1 MSKIENYLKESL
13 KDFKEIKTFQDY
25 FDSIAKYI
33 FGNVA
38 IVIGDSNSKQIKY
51 YLEEIEFYY
60 NNLSKKDL
68 DSAKNKSEK
77 EKNFINHFSCTYKR
91 NRDAGQLFW
100 HYSGVDICFQS
111 YPEDNC
117 YGGIL
122 IRSMSKCDG
131 NENNPELIAGPLR
144 CANEI
149 ANQSINLKSI
159 PQIKEIK
166 GAKRNISENDIA
178 STIRQGIENNKRYGD
193 KIKKNGDE
201 YVVPDDFPL
210 FCYYVKRGEK
220 GWSWNTKVDEKPVR
234 YSANPE
240 VRLKE
245 FYNTIINE
253 KK

>member
-1 MSKIENYLKESL
+1 
-13 KDFKEIKTFQDY
+13 
-25 FDSIAKYI
+25 
-33 FGNVA
+33 
-38 IVIGDSNSKQIKY
+38 
-51 YLEEIEFYY
+51 
-60 NNLSKKDL
+60 
-68 DSAKNKSEK
+68 
-77 EKNFINHFSCTYKR
+77 
-91 NRDAGQLFW
+91 
-100 HYSGVDICFQS
+100 
-111 YPEDNC
+111 
-117 YGGIL
+117 
-122 IRSMSKCDG
+122 MSKCDG

>member
-1 MSKIENYLKESL
+1 MSKFESYLEKELDGSKKIE
-13 KDFKEIKTFQDY
+13 DFQMH
-25 FDSIAKYI
+25 FDEMAKY
-33 FGNVA
+33 FLGNVA
-38 IVIGDSNSKQIKY
+38 IVIGDSNFKQIKY

-60 NNLSKKDL
+60 NNLPQKDL

-91 NRDAGQLFW
+91 NKNAGQLFW

-111 YPEDNC
+111 YLEDNC

-131 NENNPELIAGPLR
+131 NENNTELIAGPLR

-149 ANQSINLKSI
+149 ANQSIILKSI
-159 PQIKEIK
+159 PKIEEIK
-166 GAKRNISENDIA
+166 DGKRNIREDKIA

-193 KIKKNGDE
+193 KIKKVGDE
-201 YVVPDDFPL
+201 YVVPHDFPH
-210 FCYYVKRGEK
+210 FCYYVKREEK
-220 GWSWNTKVDEKPVR
+220 GWITKVDEKPVK

>member
-1 MSKIENYLKESL
+1 MSKFESYLEKELDGSKKIE
-13 KDFKEIKTFQDY
+13 DFQMH
-25 FDSIAKYI
+25 FDEMAKY
-33 FGNVA
+33 FLGNVA

-60 NNLSKKDL
+60 NNLPKKDL

-91 NRDAGQLFW
+91 NKNAGQLFW

-111 YPEDNC
+111 YLEDNC

-131 NENNPELIAGPLR
+131 NENNTELIAGPLR

-149 ANQSINLKSI
+149 ANQSIILKSI
-159 PQIKEIK
+159 PKIEEIK
-166 GAKRNISENDIA
+166 DAKRNIREDKIA

-193 KIKKNGDE
+193 KIKKVGDE
-201 YVVPDDFPL
+201 YVVPHDFPH
-210 FCYYVKRGEK
+210 FCYYVKREEK
-220 GWSWNTKVDEKPVR
+220 GWITKVDEKPVK

>member
-1 MSKIENYLKESL
+1 MYKFESYLKEKLDGSKKIEDL
-13 KDFKEIKTFQDY
+13 QKR
-25 FDSIAKYI
+25 FDEMAKY
-33 FGNVA
+33 FLGNVA
-38 IVIGDSNSKQIKY
+38 IIIGDSNSKQIRY

-100 HYSGVDICFQS
+100 HYSGIDICFQS

-159 PQIKEIK
+159 PQIEEIK
-166 GAKRNISENDIA
+166 SSKRNINIA

-193 KIKKNGDE
+193 IINKNGEE
-201 YVVPDDFPL
+201 YVVPNDFPH
-210 FCYYVKRGEK
+210 FCYYVKRK
-220 GWSWNTKVDEKPVR
+220 NKSWSTMVDGKPVR

-245 FYNTIINE
+245 FYNTIKNE

>member
-1 MSKIENYLKESL
+1 MRKIENYLKESL

-149 ANQSINLKSI
+149 ANQSIN
-159 PQIKEIK
+159 
-166 GAKRNISENDIA
+166 
-178 STIRQGIENNKRYGD
+178 ENNKRYGD

-210 FCYYVKRGEK
+210 FCYYVKRGKK
-220 GWSWNTKVDEKPVR
+220 GWSWNTKVDEKSVR

-245 FYNTIINE
+245 FYKTRYT
-253 KK
+253 